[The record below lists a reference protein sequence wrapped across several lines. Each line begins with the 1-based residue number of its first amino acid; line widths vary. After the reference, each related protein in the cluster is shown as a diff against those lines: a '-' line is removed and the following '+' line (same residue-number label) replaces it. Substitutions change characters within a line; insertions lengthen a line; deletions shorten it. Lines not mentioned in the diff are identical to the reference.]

1 MAHVNL
7 LPWREIARQR
17 AKQKFGIQ
25 AFIALLIAAA
35 LVFVAYTVIQD
46 YQQSQRARNQFLA
59 AQIAILDE
67 QIAEIQEINKKKDQ
81 IVNRMQ
87 LIQSLHRDRNTAIQ
101 MLNELSER
109 TPDGVHIV
117 SVEKRGDRLS
127 LQGRSV
133 SNNRVSEFLRAISD
147 SEIFNN
153 PVLRQISAE
162 AEGVEGP
169 TRYSAFSLSVTI
181 ARPTDNASA
190 AQGANH
196 EPT

>member
-25 AFIALLIAAA
+25 AFIALLIAAG

-46 YQQSQRARNQFLA
+46 YQQSQRARNQFLT
-59 AQIAILDE
+59 AQITILDA
-67 QIAEIQEINKKKDQ
+67 QIAEIEEINKKKDF
-81 IVNRMQ
+81 IVNRMK

-109 TPDGVHIV
+109 MPDGVHIV

-153 PVLRQISAE
+153 PALRQISAE
-162 AEGVEGP
+162 AEGIEGP
-169 TRYSAFSLSVTI
+169 TRYSSFSLSVTI
-181 ARPTDNASA
+181 ARPTNDAPAKPEGKS
-190 AQGANH
+190 
-196 EPT
+196 

>member
-190 AQGANH
+190 AQGGKS
-196 EPT
+196 

>member
-25 AFIALLIAAA
+25 AFIALLIAAG
-35 LVFVAYTVIQD
+35 LVFAAYTIIQD
-46 YQQSQRARNQFLA
+46 YQQSQRARNQFLS

-117 SVEKRGDRLS
+117 SVEKQGDRLS

-181 ARPTDNASA
+181 ARPTNNASA
-190 AQGANH
+190 AQEGKS
-196 EPT
+196 